1 MYFVARVKRYG
12 DELKIEFKR
21 EDPGNEDVFTEDMSN
36 VYVKQYETEDK
47 AKRDVKNSDECV
59 VKI

>member
-21 EDPGNEDVFTEDMSN
+21 EYPGNEDIFTEDMSN
-36 VYVKQYETEDK
+36 VYVK
-47 AKRDVKNSDECV
+47 AVRDRGKGKERREELRRVRC
-59 VKI
+59 